1 MFSYLYRLSASLTL
15 SNRME
20 NFIDLAVAHIPKPNT
35 DATKL
40 HRHRGALM
48 GLIIVFFFGTTL
60 PTMSLL
66 LPLKDALVI
75 SATLTMLAAYL
86 LLSNKYSK
94 YSLEIGV
101 VYVCFF
107 ILTVLFV
114 NTDSI
119 VNFFIIYELFLL
131 PSAGL
136 VYFFSPNKRGVKTT
150 VYFLL

>member
-1 MFSYLYRLSASLTL
+1 MFSYLSRLSTSFQFSTKIEA
-15 SNRME
+15 
-20 NFIDLAVAHIPKPNT
+20 FIDAAIAHLPNP
-35 DATKL
+35 ALGVTKVHL
-40 HRHRGALM
+40 YRGALM
-48 GLIIVFFFGTTL
+48 GLIIVFFFGAAL
-60 PTMSLL
+60 PTVSLL

-94 YSLEIGV
+94 YSLEIGA
-101 VYVCFF
+101 VYICFF

-131 PSAGL
+131 PSAAL
-136 VYFFSPNKRGVKTT
+136 VYFFSPNKRGTKTT